1 VKKTLSLKNR
11 FIFIYDKFEF
21 IKMKVK
27 HSKYKNTGILFEL
40 LTRQLTSDTITG
52 NQTKSLSFLKKH
64 FNSKTELLKEY
75 KIYHTLATQKYN
87 RDNQATMLIEELI
100 KAHNKLNKSQLRREK
115 YNLIK
120 EIKDTYNVNDFFKA
134 KITDYKI
141 MASIYNLLENKK
153 ATALSIVDSKVTL
166 LEHITKSKQKTIKKD
181 SVLENYN
188 KQDKDTRLLTYKV
201 LLEKF
206 NDKYSGL
213 KDNQK
218 TLLKEYVNSV
228 TNSPSLKSYINQEIK
243 EVKKTITK
251 FSKKV
256 EDKAV
261 AVKLNETKGM
271 IKPLCKKTFVNDDNV
286 INLLNYYELI
296 NELKTIHG

>member
-1 VKKTLSLKNR
+1 
-11 FIFIYDKFEF
+11 
-21 IKMKVK
+21 MKVK

-52 NQTKSLSFLKKH
+52 NQSKSLSFLKKH

-87 RDNQATMLIEELI
+87 KDSQATMLIEELI
-100 KAHNKLNKSQLRREK
+100 KAHDRLNKSQLRREK

-134 KITDYKI
+134 KISDYKV
-141 MASIYNLLENKK
+141 MASIYNLLENKN
-153 ATALSIVDSKVTL
+153 ATALSIVDSKVTI
-166 LEHITKSKQKTIKKD
+166 LEHITEKKSKISKKD
-181 SVLENYN
+181 TVLENFD

-213 KDNQK
+213 QDNQK

-228 TNSPSLKSYINQEIK
+228 SNSPALKSFLNQEIK
-243 EVKKTITK
+243 EVKKDLSK
-251 FSKKV
+251 YSKKV

-271 IKPLCKKTFVNDDNV
+271 IKPLDKKSSVHDDNV

>member
-1 VKKTLSLKNR
+1 
-11 FIFIYDKFEF
+11 
-21 IKMKVK
+21 MKVK

-52 NQTKSLSFLKKH
+52 NQSKSLSFLKKH

-75 KIYHTLATQKYN
+75 KIYHTLATQKYIK
-87 RDNQATMLIEELI
+87 DSQATMLIETLVE
-100 KAHNKLNKSQLRREK
+100 AHGKLNKSQLRREK

-141 MASIYNLLENKK
+141 MASIYNLLENRK

-166 LEHITKSKQKTIKKD
+166 LEHITKIKPKNSKKD
-181 SVLENYN
+181 VVLEHYN

-213 KDNQK
+213 QDNQK

-243 EVKKTITK
+243 EVKKTITGY
-251 FSKKV
+251 SKKV

-261 AVKLNETKGM
+261 VIKLTETKGM
-271 IKPLCKKTFVNDDNV
+271 IKPLCKKTSVNDDNV
-286 INLLNYYELI
+286 INLLNYYELV

>member
-1 VKKTLSLKNR
+1 
-11 FIFIYDKFEF
+11 
-21 IKMKVK
+21 MKVK

-52 NQTKSLSFLKKH
+52 NQSKSLSFLKKH

-87 RDNQATMLIEELI
+87 KDSQATMLIDTLLE
-100 KAHNKLNKSQLRREK
+100 AHGKLNKSQLRREK

-141 MASIYNLLENKK
+141 MASIFNLLENKK
-153 ATALSIVDSKVTL
+153 ATALSIVNSKVTL
-166 LEHITKSKQKTIKKD
+166 LEHITVKPKTVKKD
-181 SVLENYN
+181 TVLENYS

-206 NDKYSGL
+206 NDKYSDL

-228 TNSPSLKSYINQEIK
+228 TNSPALKSFINQEIK
-243 EVKKTITK
+243 EVKKTITGY
-251 FSKKV
+251 SKKV

-261 AVKLNETKGM
+261 VIKLTETKGM
-271 IKPLCKKTFVNDDNV
+271 IKPLCKKTSVNDDNV
-286 INLLNYYELI
+286 INLLNYYELV

>member
-1 VKKTLSLKNR
+1 
-11 FIFIYDKFEF
+11 
-21 IKMKVK
+21 MKVK

-52 NQTKSLSFLKKH
+52 NQSKSLSFLKKH
-64 FNSKTELLKEY
+64 FSSKTELLKEY

-87 RDNQATMLIEELI
+87 KDSQATMLIETLLD
-100 KAHNKLNKSQLRREK
+100 AHKKLNKSQLRREK

-141 MASIYNLLENKK
+141 MASIFNLLENKK
-153 ATALSIVDSKVTL
+153 ATALSIVDSKVTI
-166 LEHITKSKQKTIKKD
+166 LEHITEKQNKPKKD
-181 SVLENYN
+181 VVLENYN

-206 NDKYSGL
+206 NNKYSSL
-213 KDNQK
+213 EENQK

-228 TNSPSLKSYINQEIK
+228 TNSPILKTFINKEIK
-243 EVKKTITK
+243 EVKKAITGY
-251 FSKKV
+251 SKKV
-256 EDKAV
+256 KDKAV
-261 AVKLNETKGM
+261 VIKLTETKNM
-271 IKPLCKKTFVNDDNV
+271 IKPLCKKSFVNDDNV
-286 INLLNYYELI
+286 INLLNYYELV

>member
-1 VKKTLSLKNR
+1 
-11 FIFIYDKFEF
+11 
-21 IKMKVK
+21 
-27 HSKYKNTGILFEL
+27 
-40 LTRQLTSDTITG
+40 
-52 NQTKSLSFLKKH
+52 
-64 FNSKTELLKEY
+64 
-75 KIYHTLATQKYN
+75 
-87 RDNQATMLIEELI
+87 MLIETLVE
-100 KAHNKLNKSQLRREK
+100 AHNNLNKSQLRREK

-120 EIKDTYNVNDFFKA
+120 DIKETYNVNNFFKA

-153 ATALSIVDSKVTL
+153 ASPISVVNSKVTL
-166 LEHITKSKQKTIKKD
+166 LEHITQNIKNKNKKNN
-181 SVLENYN
+181 VLENYN
-188 KQDKDTRLLTYKV
+188 KQDKNTRLLTYKV

-206 NDKYSGL
+206 NNKYKGL
-213 KDNQK
+213 EENQQ

-243 EVKKTITK
+243 EVKKDLTK
-251 FSKKV
+251 YSKKV

-261 AVKLNETKGM
+261 AVKLNETKLM
-271 IKPLCKKTFVNDDNV
+271 IKPLCKKSSVNDDNV

>member
-1 VKKTLSLKNR
+1 
-11 FIFIYDKFEF
+11 
-21 IKMKVK
+21 MKVK

-40 LTRQLTSDTITG
+40 LTRQLTSDTIAG
-52 NQTKSLSFLKKH
+52 NQPKALSFLKKH
-64 FNSKTELLKEY
+64 FNKKTELLKEY

-87 RDNQATMLIEELI
+87 KDSQATMLIDTLLE
-100 KAHNKLNKSQLRREK
+100 AHGKLNKSQLRREK

-120 EIKDTYNVNDFFKA
+120 EIKDTYNVNNFFKA

-141 MASIYNLLENKK
+141 MASIFNLLENKE
-153 ATALSIVDSKVTL
+153 ATPLSIVNSKVTI
-166 LEHITKSKQKTIKKD
+166 LEHITKKSTTLKKNT
-181 SVLENYN
+181 VLENYN

-206 NDKYSGL
+206 NDKYSNL
-213 KDNQK
+213 QDNQK
-218 TLLKEYVNSV
+218 ILLKEYVNSV

-243 EVKKTITK
+243 EVKKTITGY
-251 FSKKV
+251 SKKV

-261 AVKLNETKGM
+261 AIKLTETKRM
-271 IKPLCKKTFVNDDNV
+271 IKPLCKKTSVNDDNV
-286 INLLNYYELI
+286 INLLNYYELV